1 MVTVGGIISG
11 GFDLLRRRPL
21 AALVWG
27 IIYVAAS
34 ALGLFAMLV
43 PMMQFAMA
51 NAGAQAAPDPA
62 MFMQMFGQ
70 MYLFF
75 FLLMIVM
82 VILLTAGLRAALRPE
97 ESSFASLRLGMDE
110 LRMVGLFLLFAIAGF
125 VLMMVMSIVF
135 GIVFGAM
142 GMFGSMTRG
151 GQPGGG
157 FILMMLLIYALPLFL
172 TVRLAPAFALT
183 VMRRKIVIGEAW
195 TLTSGHFW
203 VMFGGY
209 LVLNLMIFIIY
220 MVLAFAVVSPVMMM
234 MVGANPAGA
243 MELMQGHV
251 GGGIAAAILVFGLI
265 FAILAGVSLA
275 FNAGGLAA
283 ATRSL
288 TGDTDEDLAETFA

>member
-11 GFDLLRRRPL
+11 GFNLLRQRPL

-34 ALGLFAMLV
+34 ALGLFAMFV

-62 MFMQMFGQ
+62 TFMQMIGE

-135 GIVFGAM
+135 TIVFGAM
-142 GMFGSMTRG
+142 GMFGSMRS

-209 LVLNLMIFIIY
+209 LVLNLIIFIIY

-243 MELMQGHV
+243 MALMQGHV
-251 GGGIAAAILVFGLI
+251 GGGIAAAILVFGVI

-288 TGDTDEDLAETFA
+288 TGDTGEDLAETFA

>member
-11 GFDLLRRRPL
+11 GFDLLRQRPL

-34 ALGLFAMLV
+34 ALGLFAMFV

-62 MFMQMFGQ
+62 TLMQMIGE

-135 GIVFGAM
+135 TIVFGAM
-142 GMFGSMTRG
+142 GMFGSMRS

-209 LVLNLMIFIIY
+209 LVLNLIIFIVY

-243 MELMQGHV
+243 MALMQGHV

-288 TGDTDEDLAETFA
+288 TGDTGEDLAETFA

>member
-11 GFDLLRRRPL
+11 GFDLLRQRPL

-34 ALGLFAMLV
+34 ALGLFAMFV

-62 MFMQMFGQ
+62 TFMQMIGE

-125 VLMMVMSIVF
+125 VLMMVMSLVF

-142 GMFGSMTRG
+142 GMFGSMRS

-209 LVLNLMIFIIY
+209 LVLNLIIFIIY

-288 TGDTDEDLAETFA
+288 TGDTGEDLAETFA

>member
-27 IIYVAAS
+27 IVYVAAS
-34 ALGLFAMLV
+34 ALGLFAMFV
-43 PMMQFAMA
+43 PIMQFAMA
-51 NAGAQAAPDPA
+51 NAGGGAAPDPA
-62 MFMQMFGQ
+62 TFMQMIGE

-142 GMFGSMTRG
+142 GMFGSMRS

-209 LVLNLMIFIIY
+209 LVLNLIIFIIY

-243 MELMQGHV
+243 VGLMQGHV